1 MVVITVQAY
10 LEARVHTR
18 KVENEKPLWLKM
30 IDVQTGLGLRNMP
43 DLVKKEICGILETK
57 TLQKNNILRTESII
71 TKIPAYD
78 SKYKYARSDI
88 MEKII
93 KSYRGV
99 KQCNDGVNRL
109 EKEKQRENFRTILG
123 FEEHDILMSQKKQH

>member
-1 MVVITVQAY
+1 
-10 LEARVHTR
+10 
-18 KVENEKPLWLKM
+18 
-30 IDVQTGLGLRNMP
+30 
-43 DLVKKEICGILETK
+43 
-57 TLQKNNILRTESII
+57 
-71 TKIPAYD
+71 
-78 SKYKYARSDI
+78 

-123 FEEHDILMSQKKQH
+123 FEEYDILMSQKKQH

>member
-1 MVVITVQAY
+1 MILNISSLVVIW
-10 LEARVHTR
+10 
-18 KVENEKPLWLKM
+18 K
-30 IDVQTGLGLRNMP
+30 
-43 DLVKKEICGILETK
+43 
-57 TLQKNNILRTESII
+57 
-71 TKIPAYD
+71 
-78 SKYKYARSDI
+78 
-88 MEKII
+88 KII